1 MKIVMTKSQRGKA
14 LAIINKIGTRHGV
27 AMRSQE
33 RAMLRPGTVTG
44 RTERERSN
52 NADCDVYDLLC
63 DLRDIIDPD
72 AKYREAK

>member
-1 MKIVMTKSQRGKA
+1 MNKYQQKKA

-44 RTERERSN
+44 RKERERSN
-52 NADCDVYDLLC
+52 NADCDVHDLLC
-63 DLRDIIDPD
+63 DLRAIIDPEGFYKD
-72 AKYREAK
+72 AGK